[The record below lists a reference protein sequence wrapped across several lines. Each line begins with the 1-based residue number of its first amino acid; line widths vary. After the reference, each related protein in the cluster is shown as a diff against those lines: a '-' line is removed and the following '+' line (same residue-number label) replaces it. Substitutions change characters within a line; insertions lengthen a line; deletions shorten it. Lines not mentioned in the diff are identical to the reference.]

1 MWNRILR
8 RFFFIIPQLLAFS
21 LLVFALTQ
29 LMPGDPLTGLII
41 PGMNQSSIDAI
52 QASAVLDGPWYIRY
66 LEWIANMLRGDFGL
80 SYTYR
85 MPVGILVGAR
95 LGNTL
100 WLAMASLLLSYL
112 IAVPLGIYAGRFN
125 GSLGDKVIRFLNSI
139 SFALPIFIVALLL
152 VWLFGFQLELF
163 PTRGMPLLP
172 ETKSV
177 LASLWNRL
185 QHLALPALAFGL
197 SASAGN
203 IQRLRSGIIEAKQ
216 EDYVLTARSKGV
228 PESMVYRR
236 HIFRN
241 ASMPVTS
248 LLGYDITGFIGS
260 SIFIEFIFSYPGIGR
275 LFISS
280 LESRDFSVIVA
291 LLLIYGL
298 AALIGTLVSDIILT
312 IVDPRVRVR

>member
-21 LLVFALTQ
+21 LLVFALAQ
-29 LMPGDPLTGLII
+29 WMPGDPLTGLII
-41 PGMNQSSIDAI
+41 PGMDQSSVDAI
-52 QASAVLDGPWYIRY
+52 LDNPWYIRY
-66 LEWIANMLRGDFGL
+66 LQWIANMLRGDFGL

-85 MPVGILVGAR
+85 MPVGVLVGAR

-100 WLAMASLLLSYL
+100 WLAMASLVLSYL

-139 SFALPIFIVALLL
+139 SLALPIFIVALLL

-172 ETKSV
+172 ETQSV
-177 LASLWNRL
+177 FASLWNRL
-185 QHLALPALAFGL
+185 QHLALPALAFAL

-260 SIFIEFIFSYPGIGR
+260 SIFIEYIFSYPGIGR

>member
-21 LLVFALTQ
+21 LLVFALAQ
-29 LMPGDPLTGLII
+29 WMPGDPLTGLVV
-41 PGMNQSSIDAI
+41 PGMDQSSLDVIHADAI
-52 QASAVLDGPWYIRY
+52 LDNPWYIRY
-66 LEWIANMLRGDFGL
+66 LHWLTNMFSGDFGL

-85 MPVGILVGAR
+85 MPVAVLVGAR

-100 WLAMASLLLSYL
+100 WLAMTSLLLFYL

-139 SFALPIFIVALLL
+139 SFALPIFIVTLVL
-152 VWLFGFQLELF
+152 VWLFGFQLKLF

-172 ETKSV
+172 ETQGVFS
-177 LASLWNRL
+177 SLWNRL
-185 QHLALPALAFGL
+185 YHIALPALAFAL

-241 ASMPVTS
+241 AIMPVTA
-248 LLGYDITGFIGS
+248 LFGYDVTGFIGS
-260 SIFIEFIFSYPGIGR
+260 SIFIEYILAYPGIGR
-275 LFISS
+275 LFITS

-298 AALIGTLVSDIILT
+298 AALIGTLVSDVILT
-312 IVDPRVRVR
+312 IADPRVRMR

>member
-21 LLVFALTQ
+21 LLVFALAQ
-29 LMPGDPLTGLII
+29 WMPGDPLTGLIV
-41 PGMNQSSIDAI
+41 PGMDQGSVDAI
-52 QASAVLDGPWYIRY
+52 QASAVLDNPWYIRY
-66 LEWIANMLRGDFGL
+66 LQWITNMLRGDFGL

-85 MPVGILVGAR
+85 MPVAVLVGAR

-100 WLAMASLLLSYL
+100 WLAAASLLLSYL

-125 GSLGDKVIRFLNSI
+125 GSLGDKIIRFLNRI
-139 SFALPIFIVALLL
+139 SFALPIFVVALLL

-172 ETKSV
+172 ETQSIF
-177 LASLWNRL
+177 ASLWNRL
-185 QHLALPALAFGL
+185 HHLALPALAFAL

-260 SIFIEFIFSYPGIGR
+260 SIFIEYIFSYPGIGR
-275 LFISS
+275 WFISS
-280 LESRDFSVIVA
+280 VESRDFSVIVA

-298 AALIGTLVSDIILT
+298 AALIGTVVSDIILT
-312 IVDPRVRVR
+312 VADPRVRMR

>member
-21 LLVFALTQ
+21 LLVFALAQ
-29 LMPGDPLTGLII
+29 WMPGDPLTGLII
-41 PGMNQSSIDAI
+41 PGMAQSSVDAI
-52 QASAVLDGPWYIRY
+52 QASAVLDNPWYIRY
-66 LEWIANMLRGDFGL
+66 LEWIANMLKGDFGL

-85 MPVGILVGAR
+85 MPVGVLVGAR

-100 WLAMASLLLSYL
+100 WLAMASLVLSYL

-172 ETKSV
+172 ETQSV
-177 LASLWNRL
+177 FASLWNRL
-185 QHLALPALAFGL
+185 HHLALPALAFAL

-241 ASMPVTS
+241 ASMPVTA

-260 SIFIEFIFSYPGIGR
+260 SIFIEYIFSYPGIGR

-291 LLLIYGL
+291 LLLFYGL
-298 AALIGTLVSDIILT
+298 AALIGTLVSDVILT

>member
-21 LLVFALTQ
+21 LLVFALAQ
-29 LMPGDPLTGLII
+29 WMPGDPLTGLIV
-41 PGMNQSSIDAI
+41 PGMDQSSVDAI
-52 QASAVLDGPWYIRY
+52 QASAVLDNPWYIRY
-66 LEWIANMLRGDFGL
+66 LQWITNMLRGDFGL

-85 MPVGILVGAR
+85 MPVDVLVGAR

-100 WLAMASLLLSYL
+100 WLAAAALLFSYL

-125 GSLGDKVIRFLNSI
+125 GSLGDKIIRFLNSI
-139 SFALPIFIVALLL
+139 SFALPIFVVALLL

-172 ETKSV
+172 ETQGV
-177 LASLWNRL
+177 FASLWNRL
-185 QHLALPALAFGL
+185 YHLALPALAFAL

-260 SIFIEFIFSYPGIGR
+260 SIFIEYIFSYPGIGR

-298 AALIGTLVSDIILT
+298 AALIGTVVSDIILT
-312 IVDPRVRVR
+312 IADPRVRMR

>member
-21 LLVFALTQ
+21 LLVFALAQ
-29 LMPGDPLTGLII
+29 WMPGDPLTGLIV
-41 PGMNQSSIDAI
+41 PGMDQSSVDAI
-52 QASAVLDGPWYIRY
+52 QASAVLDNPWYIRY
-66 LEWIANMLRGDFGL
+66 LQWITNMLRGDFGL

-85 MPVGILVGAR
+85 MPVGVLVAAR

-100 WLAMASLLLSYL
+100 WLAAASLLLSYL

-125 GSLGDKVIRFLNSI
+125 GSLGDKIIRFLNTI
-139 SFALPIFIVALLL
+139 SFALPIFVVALLL

-172 ETKSV
+172 KTQGV
-177 LASLWNRL
+177 FASLWNRL
-185 QHLALPALAFGL
+185 HHLALPALAFAL

-260 SIFIEFIFSYPGIGR
+260 SIFIEYIFSYPGIGR

-298 AALIGTLVSDIILT
+298 AALIGTVVSDIILT
-312 IVDPRVRVR
+312 IADPRVRMR

>member
-21 LLVFALTQ
+21 LLVFALAQ
-29 LMPGDPLTGLII
+29 WMPGDALTGLII
-41 PGMNQSSIDAI
+41 PGMDQSSVDAI
-52 QASAVLDGPWYIRY
+52 QVSAVLDNPWYIRY
-66 LEWIANMLRGDFGL
+66 LQWITNMLRGDFGL

-85 MPVGILVGAR
+85 MPVDVLVGAR

-125 GSLGDKVIRFLNSI
+125 GSLGDKIIRFLNSI

-172 ETKSV
+172 ETLGV
-177 LASLWNRL
+177 FASLWNRL
-185 QHLALPALAFGL
+185 NHLALPALTFAL

-260 SIFIEFIFSYPGIGR
+260 SIFIEYIFSYPGIGR

-280 LESRDFSVIVA
+280 LEF
-291 LLLIYGL
+291 
-298 AALIGTLVSDIILT
+298 T
-312 IVDPRVRVR
+312 

>member
-21 LLVFALTQ
+21 LLIFALAQ
-29 LMPGDPLTGLII
+29 WMPGDPLTGLII
-41 PGMNQSSIDAI
+41 PGMDQSSVDAI
-52 QASAVLDGPWYIRY
+52 QASAILDNPWYIRY
-66 LEWIANMLRGDFGL
+66 LQWIANMLRGDFGL

-85 MPVGILVGAR
+85 MPVGVLVGAR

-100 WLAMASLLLSYL
+100 WLAMASLVLSYL

-172 ETKSV
+172 ETQSV
-177 LASLWNRL
+177 FAALWNRL
-185 QHLALPALAFGL
+185 HHLALPALAFAL

-260 SIFIEFIFSYPGIGR
+260 SIFIEYIFSYPGIGR

-280 LESRDFSVIVA
+280 LESRDYSVIVA
-291 LLLIYGL
+291 LLLFYGL

-312 IVDPRVRVR
+312 IMDPRVRVR

>member
-21 LLVFALTQ
+21 LLVFALAQ
-29 LMPGDPLTGLII
+29 WMPGDPLTGLII
-41 PGMNQSSIDAI
+41 PGMDQSSVDAI
-52 QASAVLDGPWYIRY
+52 LDNPWYIRY
-66 LEWIANMLRGDFGL
+66 LQWIANMLRGDFGL

-85 MPVGILVGAR
+85 MPVDVLVGAR

-100 WLAMASLLLSYL
+100 WLAMASLVLSYL
-112 IAVPLGIYAGRFN
+112 IAIPLGIYAGRFN

-172 ETKSV
+172 ETQSV
-177 LASLWNRL
+177 FASLWNRL
-185 QHLALPALAFGL
+185 HHLALPALAFAL

-241 ASMPVTS
+241 ASMPVTA

-260 SIFIEFIFSYPGIGR
+260 SIFIEYIFSYPGIGR

-291 LLLIYGL
+291 LLLFYGL

>member
-21 LLVFALTQ
+21 LLVFALAQ
-29 LMPGDPLTGLII
+29 LMSGDPLTGLII
-41 PGMNQSSIDAI
+41 PGMDQSSIDAI
-52 QASAVLDGPWYIRY
+52 QAGAVLDGPWYIRY
-66 LEWIANMLRGDFGL
+66 LEWIANMLGGDFGL

-85 MPVGILVGAR
+85 MPVGVLVGAR

-100 WLAMASLLLSYL
+100 WLAMASLVLSYL

-152 VWLFGFQLELF
+152 VWLFGFQLQLF

-172 ETKSV
+172 ETQSV
-177 LASLWNRL
+177 FASLWNRL
-185 QHLALPALAFGL
+185 HHLALPALAFAL

-260 SIFIEFIFSYPGIGR
+260 SIFIEYIFSYPGIGR

-291 LLLIYGL
+291 LLLFYGL
-298 AALIGTLVSDIILT
+298 AALIGTLVSDVILT

>member
-21 LLVFALTQ
+21 LLVFALAQ
-29 LMPGDPLTGLII
+29 WMPGDPLTGLII
-41 PGMNQSSIDAI
+41 PGMDQSSVDAI
-52 QASAVLDGPWYIRY
+52 QASAVLDNPWYIRY
-66 LEWIANMLRGDFGL
+66 LQWIANMLRGDFGL

-85 MPVGILVGAR
+85 MPVGVLVGAR

-100 WLAMASLLLSYL
+100 WLAIASLVLSYL

-172 ETKSV
+172 ETQSV
-177 LASLWNRL
+177 FASLWNRL
-185 QHLALPALAFGL
+185 HHLALPALAFAL

-241 ASMPVTS
+241 ASMPVTA

-260 SIFIEFIFSYPGIGR
+260 SIFIEYIFSYPGIGR

-291 LLLIYGL
+291 LLLFYGL

-312 IVDPRVRVR
+312 IMDPRVRVR

>member
-21 LLVFALTQ
+21 LLVFALAQ
-29 LMPGDPLTGLII
+29 WMPGDPLTGLIV
-41 PGMNQSSIDAI
+41 PGMDQGSVDAI
-52 QASAVLDGPWYIRY
+52 QASAVLDNPWYIRY
-66 LEWIANMLRGDFGL
+66 LQWITNMLRGDFGL

-85 MPVGILVGAR
+85 MPVAVLVGAR

-100 WLAMASLLLSYL
+100 WLAAASLLFSYL

-125 GSLGDKVIRFLNSI
+125 GSLGDKIIRFLNRI
-139 SFALPIFIVALLL
+139 SFALPIFVVALLL

-172 ETKSV
+172 ETQSIF
-177 LASLWNRL
+177 ASLWNRL
-185 QHLALPALAFGL
+185 HHLALPALAFAL

-203 IQRLRSGIIEAKQ
+203 IQRLRSGTIEAKQ

-260 SIFIEFIFSYPGIGR
+260 SIFIEYIFSYPGIGR

-298 AALIGTLVSDIILT
+298 AALIGTVVSDIILT
-312 IVDPRVRVR
+312 VADPRVRMR

>member
-1 MWNRILR
+1 
-8 RFFFIIPQLLAFS
+8 
-21 LLVFALTQ
+21 
-29 LMPGDPLTGLII
+29 
-41 PGMNQSSIDAI
+41 
-52 QASAVLDGPWYIRY
+52 
-66 LEWIANMLRGDFGL
+66 MLRGDFGL

-85 MPVGILVGAR
+85 MPVAVLVGAR

-100 WLAMASLLLSYL
+100 WLAAASLLLSYL

-125 GSLGDKVIRFLNSI
+125 GSLGDKIIRFLNRI
-139 SFALPIFIVALLL
+139 SFALPIFVVALLL

-172 ETKSV
+172 ETQSIF
-177 LASLWNRL
+177 ASLWNRL
-185 QHLALPALAFGL
+185 HHLALPTLAFAL

-260 SIFIEFIFSYPGIGR
+260 SIFIEYIFSYPGIGR

-298 AALIGTLVSDIILT
+298 AALIGTVVSDIILT
-312 IVDPRVRVR
+312 VADPRVRMR

>member
-1 MWNRILR
+1 MWNRILK

-21 LLVFALTQ
+21 LLVFALAQ
-29 LMPGDPLTGLII
+29 WMPGDPLTGLII
-41 PGMNQSSIDAI
+41 PGMDQSSIDAI
-52 QASAVLDGPWYIRY
+52 QAGAVLDGPWYIRY
-66 LEWIANMLRGDFGL
+66 LEWIANMLGGDFGL

-85 MPVGILVGAR
+85 MPVGVLVGAR

-100 WLAMASLLLSYL
+100 WLAMASLVLSYL

-152 VWLFGFQLELF
+152 VWLFGFQLQLF

-172 ETKSV
+172 ETQSV
-177 LASLWNRL
+177 FASLWNRL
-185 QHLALPALAFGL
+185 HHLALPALAFAL

-260 SIFIEFIFSYPGIGR
+260 SIFIEYIFSYPGIGR

-291 LLLIYGL
+291 LLLFYGL
-298 AALIGTLVSDIILT
+298 AALIGTLVSDVILT

>member
-1 MWNRILR
+1 MWNRILK
-8 RFFFIIPQLLAFS
+8 RFFFIIPQLFAFS
-21 LLVFALTQ
+21 LLLFALAQ
-29 LMPGDPLTGLII
+29 WMPGDPLTGLIT
-41 PGMNQSSIDAI
+41 PGMDQSSIDAL
-52 QASAVLDGPWYIRY
+52 QAGAILDNPWYIRY
-66 LEWIANMLRGDFGL
+66 LDWIAHMLRGDFGL

-85 MPVGILVGAR
+85 MPVAVLVGAR

-100 WLAMASLLLSYL
+100 WLAVVSLLMTYL

-125 GSLGDKVIRFLNSI
+125 GSLGDKVIRFFNSI
-139 SFALPIFIVALLL
+139 SFALPIFVVALLL
-152 VWLFGFQLELF
+152 VWLFGFQLALF

-172 ETKSV
+172 ESQTL
-177 LASLWNRL
+177 LASLLNRFH
-185 QHLALPALAFGL
+185 HLALPALVFAF
-197 SASAGN
+197 SASSSN

-241 ASMPVTS
+241 SSLPITA
-248 LLGYDITGFIGS
+248 LLGYDITGLIGG
-260 SIFIEFIFSYPGIGR
+260 SIFIEYVFSYPGIGR

-298 AALIGTLVSDIILT
+298 AALVGTLVSDIILT
-312 IVDPRVRVR
+312 IVDPRVRIR

>member
-21 LLVFALTQ
+21 LLVFALAQ
-29 LMPGDPLTGLII
+29 WMPGDPLTGLIV
-41 PGMNQSSIDAI
+41 PGMDQGSVDAI
-52 QASAVLDGPWYIRY
+52 QASAVLDNPWYIRY
-66 LEWIANMLRGDFGL
+66 LQWITNMLRGDFGL

-85 MPVGILVGAR
+85 MPVAVLVGAR

-100 WLAMASLLLSYL
+100 WLAAASLLFSYL

-125 GSLGDKVIRFLNSI
+125 GSLGDKIIRFLNRI
-139 SFALPIFIVALLL
+139 SFALPIFVVALLL

-172 ETKSV
+172 ETQSIF
-177 LASLWNRL
+177 ASLWNRL
-185 QHLALPALAFGL
+185 HHLALPALAFAL

-248 LLGYDITGFIGS
+248 LLGYEITGFIGS
-260 SIFIEFIFSYPGIGR
+260 SIFIEYIFSYPGIGR

-298 AALIGTLVSDIILT
+298 AALIGTVVSDIILT
-312 IVDPRVRVR
+312 VADPRVRMR

>member
-21 LLVFALTQ
+21 LLVFALAQ
-29 LMPGDPLTGLII
+29 WMPGDPLTGLII
-41 PGMNQSSIDAI
+41 PGMDQSSIDAI
-52 QASAVLDGPWYIRY
+52 QANAILDDPWYIRY
-66 LEWIANMLRGDFGL
+66 LQWIANMLRGDFGL

-85 MPVGILVGAR
+85 MPVEVLVGAR
-95 LGNTL
+95 FGNTL
-100 WLAMASLLLSYL
+100 WLATASLLLSYL

-125 GSLGDKVIRFLNSI
+125 GSLGDKVIRLLNSI
-139 SFALPIFIVALLL
+139 SFALPIFIVALVL

-163 PTRGMPLLP
+163 PTRGLPLLP
-172 ETKSV
+172 ETQSV
-177 LASLWNRL
+177 FASLWNRL
-185 QHLALPALAFGL
+185 HHLALPALVFAL

-248 LLGYDITGFIGS
+248 LFGYDITGFIGS
-260 SIFIEFIFSYPGIGR
+260 SIFIEYIFSYPGISR

-280 LESRDFSVIVA
+280 LESRDFSVIVV

-298 AALIGTLVSDIILT
+298 AALIGTLVSDVILIIA
-312 IVDPRVRVR
+312 DPRVRIR

>member
-21 LLVFALTQ
+21 LLVFALAQ
-29 LMPGDPLTGLII
+29 WMPGDPLTGLII
-41 PGMNQSSIDAI
+41 PGMDQSSVDAI
-52 QASAVLDGPWYIRY
+52 QASAILDNPWYIRY
-66 LEWIANMLRGDFGL
+66 LQWIANMLRGDFGL

-85 MPVGILVGAR
+85 MPVGVLVGAR

-100 WLAMASLLLSYL
+100 WLAMASLVLSYL

-172 ETKSV
+172 ETQSV
-177 LASLWNRL
+177 FASLWNRL
-185 QHLALPALAFGL
+185 HHLALPALAFAL

-241 ASMPVTS
+241 ASMPVTA

-260 SIFIEFIFSYPGIGR
+260 SIFIEYIFSYPGIGR

-291 LLLIYGL
+291 LLLFYGL

>member
-1 MWNRILR
+1 MWNRILK

-21 LLVFALTQ
+21 LLVFALAQ
-29 LMPGDPLTGLII
+29 WMPGDPLTGLII
-41 PGMNQSSIDAI
+41 PGMDQSSVDAI
-52 QASAVLDGPWYIRY
+52 LDNPWYIRY
-66 LEWIANMLRGDFGL
+66 LQWIANMLRGDFGL

-85 MPVGILVGAR
+85 MPVGVLVGAR

-100 WLAMASLLLSYL
+100 WLAMASLVLSYL

-139 SFALPIFIVALLL
+139 SLALPIFIVALLL

-172 ETKSV
+172 ETQSV
-177 LASLWNRL
+177 FASLWNRL
-185 QHLALPALAFGL
+185 HHLTLPALAFAL

-260 SIFIEFIFSYPGIGR
+260 SIFIEYIFAYPGIGR

>member
-1 MWNRILR
+1 
-8 RFFFIIPQLLAFS
+8 
-21 LLVFALTQ
+21 VFALAQ
-29 LMPGDPLTGLII
+29 WMPGDPLTGLII
-41 PGMNQSSIDAI
+41 PGMDQSSIDAI
-52 QASAVLDGPWYIRY
+52 QAGAVLDGPWYIRY
-66 LEWIANMLRGDFGL
+66 LEWIANMLGGDFGL

-85 MPVGILVGAR
+85 MPVGVLVGAR

-100 WLAMASLLLSYL
+100 WLAMASLVLSYL

-172 ETKSV
+172 ETQSV
-177 LASLWNRL
+177 FASLWNRL
-185 QHLALPALAFGL
+185 HHLALPALAFAL

-260 SIFIEFIFSYPGIGR
+260 SIFIEYIFSYPGIGR

-291 LLLIYGL
+291 LLLFYGL

>member
-21 LLVFALTQ
+21 LLVFALAQ
-29 LMPGDPLTGLII
+29 WMPGDPLTGLII
-41 PGMNQSSIDAI
+41 PGMDQSSIDAI
-52 QASAVLDGPWYIRY
+52 QAGAVLDGPWYIRY
-66 LEWIANMLRGDFGL
+66 LEWIANMLGGDFGL

-85 MPVGILVGAR
+85 MPVGVLVGAR

-100 WLAMASLLLSYL
+100 WLAMASLVLSYL

-152 VWLFGFQLELF
+152 VWLFGFQLQLF

-172 ETKSV
+172 ETQSV
-177 LASLWNRL
+177 FASLWNRL
-185 QHLALPALAFGL
+185 HHLALPALAFAL

-260 SIFIEFIFSYPGIGR
+260 SIFIEYIFSYPGIGR

-291 LLLIYGL
+291 LLLFYGL
-298 AALIGTLVSDIILT
+298 AALIGTLVSDVILT

>member
-21 LLVFALTQ
+21 LLVFALAQ
-29 LMPGDPLTGLII
+29 WMPGDPLTGLII
-41 PGMNQSSIDAI
+41 PGMDQSSVDAI
-52 QASAVLDGPWYIRY
+52 QASAILDNPWYIRY
-66 LEWIANMLRGDFGL
+66 LQWIANMLRGDFGL

-85 MPVGILVGAR
+85 MPVDVLVGAR

-100 WLAMASLLLSYL
+100 WLAMASLVLSYL
-112 IAVPLGIYAGRFN
+112 IAIPLGIYAGRFN

-172 ETKSV
+172 ETQSV

-185 QHLALPALAFGL
+185 HHLALPALAFAL

-241 ASMPVTS
+241 ASMPVTA

-260 SIFIEFIFSYPGIGR
+260 SIFIEYIFSYPGIGR

-291 LLLIYGL
+291 LLLFYGL

>member
-21 LLVFALTQ
+21 LLVFALAQ
-29 LMPGDPLTGLII
+29 WMPGDPLTGLIV
-41 PGMNQSSIDAI
+41 PGMDQGSVDAI
-52 QASAVLDGPWYIRY
+52 QASAVLDNPWYIRY
-66 LEWIANMLRGDFGL
+66 LQWITNMLRGDFGL

-85 MPVGILVGAR
+85 MPVAVLVGAR

-100 WLAMASLLLSYL
+100 WLAAASLLFSYL

-125 GSLGDKVIRFLNSI
+125 GSLGDKIIRFLNSI
-139 SFALPIFIVALLL
+139 SFALPIFVVALLL

-172 ETKSV
+172 ETQSIF
-177 LASLWNRL
+177 ASLWNRL
-185 QHLALPALAFGL
+185 HHLALPALAFAL

-260 SIFIEFIFSYPGIGR
+260 SIFIEYIFSYPGIGR

-298 AALIGTLVSDIILT
+298 AALIGTVVSDIILT
-312 IVDPRVRVR
+312 VADPRVRMR

>member
-8 RFFFIIPQLLAFS
+8 RVFFIIPQLFAFS
-21 LLVFALTQ
+21 LLVFALAQ
-29 LMPGDPLTGLII
+29 WMPGDALTGSLT
-41 PGMNQSSIDAI
+41 N
-52 QASAVLDGPWYIRY
+52 LDNPWYIRY
-66 LEWIANMLRGDFGL
+66 LQWVANMIRGDFGL

-85 MPVGILVGAR
+85 MPVVVLVGAR
-95 LGNTL
+95 FGNTL
-100 WLAMASLLLSYL
+100 WLAVASLLLTYL

-125 GSLGDKVIRFLNSI
+125 GSLGDKVIRFFNSI

-152 VWLFGFQLELF
+152 VWLFGFQLALF

-172 ETKSV
+172 ESQTL
-177 LASLWNRL
+177 LASLLNRVH
-185 QHLALPALAFGL
+185 HLALPALAFAF
-197 SASAGN
+197 SASAST

-228 PESMVYRR
+228 PESMVYRK

-241 ASMPVTS
+241 SSLPITA
-248 LLGYDITGFIGS
+248 LLGYDITGLIGA
-260 SIFIEFIFSYPGIGR
+260 SIFIEYVFAYPGIGR

-280 LESRDFSVIVA
+280 LESRDFSVIIAV
-291 LLLIYGL
+291 LLIYGL
-298 AALIGTLVSDIILT
+298 AALVGTLVSDIILT

>member
-21 LLVFALTQ
+21 LLVFALAQ
-29 LMPGDPLTGLII
+29 WMPGDPLTGLIV
-41 PGMNQSSIDAI
+41 PGMDQGSVDAI
-52 QASAVLDGPWYIRY
+52 QASAVLDNPWYIRY
-66 LEWIANMLRGDFGL
+66 LQWITNMLRGDFGL

-85 MPVGILVGAR
+85 MPVAVLVGAR

-100 WLAMASLLLSYL
+100 WLAAASLLFSYL

-125 GSLGDKVIRFLNSI
+125 GSLGDKIIRFLNRI
-139 SFALPIFIVALLL
+139 SFALPIFVVALLL

-172 ETKSV
+172 ETQSIF
-177 LASLWNRL
+177 ASLWNRL
-185 QHLALPALAFGL
+185 HHLALPALAFAL

-260 SIFIEFIFSYPGIGR
+260 SIFIEYIFSYPGIGC

-298 AALIGTLVSDIILT
+298 AALIGTVVSDIILT
-312 IVDPRVRVR
+312 VADPRVRMR

>member
-21 LLVFALTQ
+21 LLVFALAQ
-29 LMPGDPLTGLII
+29 WMPGDPLTGLIV
-41 PGMNQSSIDAI
+41 PGMDQGSVDAI
-52 QASAVLDGPWYIRY
+52 QASAVLDNPWYIRY
-66 LEWIANMLRGDFGL
+66 LQWITNMLRGDFGL

-85 MPVGILVGAR
+85 MPVAVLVGAR

-100 WLAMASLLLSYL
+100 WLAAASLLFSYL

-125 GSLGDKVIRFLNSI
+125 GSLGDKIIRFLNRI
-139 SFALPIFIVALLL
+139 SFALPIFVVALLL

-172 ETKSV
+172 ETQSIF
-177 LASLWNRL
+177 ASLWNRL
-185 QHLALPALAFGL
+185 HHLALPALAFAL

-260 SIFIEFIFSYPGIGR
+260 SIFIEYIFSYPGIGR

-298 AALIGTLVSDIILT
+298 AALIGTVVSDIILT
-312 IVDPRVRVR
+312 VADPRVRMR

>member
-21 LLVFALTQ
+21 LLVFALAQ
-29 LMPGDPLTGLII
+29 WMPGDPLAGLII
-41 PGMNQSSIDAI
+41 PGMDQSSVDAI
-52 QASAVLDGPWYIRY
+52 QASAVLDNPWYIRY
-66 LEWIANMLRGDFGL
+66 LHWIANMLRGDFGL

-85 MPVGILVGAR
+85 MPVGVLVGAR

-100 WLAMASLLLSYL
+100 WLAMASLVLSYL

-139 SFALPIFIVALLL
+139 SLALPIFIVALLL

-172 ETKSV
+172 ETQSV
-177 LASLWNRL
+177 FASLWNRL
-185 QHLALPALAFGL
+185 QHLALPALAFAL

-236 HIFRN
+236 HIFKN
-241 ASMPVTS
+241 AIMPVTS

-260 SIFIEFIFSYPGIGR
+260 SIFIEYIFAYPGIGR

>member
-1 MWNRILR
+1 
-8 RFFFIIPQLLAFS
+8 
-21 LLVFALTQ
+21 
-29 LMPGDPLTGLII
+29 
-41 PGMNQSSIDAI
+41 
-52 QASAVLDGPWYIRY
+52 
-66 LEWIANMLRGDFGL
+66 
-80 SYTYR
+80 
-85 MPVGILVGAR
+85 MPVGVLVGAR

-100 WLAMASLLLSYL
+100 WLAMASLVLSYL

-139 SFALPIFIVALLL
+139 SLALPIFIVALLL

-172 ETKSV
+172 ETQSV
-177 LASLWNRL
+177 FASLWNRL
-185 QHLALPALAFGL
+185 HHLALPALAFAL

-260 SIFIEFIFSYPGIGR
+260 SIFIEYIFSYPGIGR

-291 LLLIYGL
+291 LLLFYGL

>member
-8 RFFFIIPQLLAFS
+8 RFFFIIPQLFAFS
-21 LLVFALTQ
+21 LLVFALAQ
-29 LMPGDPLTGLII
+29 WMPGDPLTGLIV
-41 PGMNQSSIDAI
+41 PGMDQSSVDVI
-52 QASAVLDGPWYIRY
+52 QASAVLDDPWYIRY
-66 LEWIANMLRGDFGL
+66 LQWLANMLRGDFGL

-85 MPVGILVGAR
+85 MPVDVLVGAR

-100 WLAMASLLLSYL
+100 WLAVASLLLTYL
-112 IAVPLGIYAGRFN
+112 IAIPLGIYAGRFD

-139 SFALPIFIVALLL
+139 NFALPIFVAALLM
-152 VWLFGFQLELF
+152 VWLFGFQLALF

-172 ETKSV
+172 ETQTV
-177 LASLWNRL
+177 FASLWNRIH
-185 QHLALPALAFGL
+185 HLALPALVFAL
-197 SASAGN
+197 SASAG
-203 IQRLRSGIIEAKQ
+203 IIRSLRSGIIEAKQ

-241 ASMPVTS
+241 ASLPITS
-248 LLGYDITGFIGS
+248 LLGYDITGFIGG
-260 SIFIEFIFSYPGIGR
+260 SIFIEYIFSYPGIGR

-291 LLLIYGL
+291 LLLIYGV
-298 AALIGTLVSDIILT
+298 AALMGTLVSDIVLT
-312 IVDPRVRVR
+312 IVDPRVRMN

>member
-8 RFFFIIPQLLAFS
+8 RFFFIILQLLAFS
-21 LLVFALTQ
+21 LLVFALAQ
-29 LMPGDPLTGLII
+29 WMPGDALTGLII
-41 PGMNQSSIDAI
+41 PGMDQNSVDAI
-52 QASAVLDGPWYIRY
+52 QVSAVLDNPWYIRY
-66 LEWIANMLRGDFGL
+66 LQWITNMLSGDFGL

-85 MPVGILVGAR
+85 MPVDVLVGAR

-100 WLAMASLLLSYL
+100 WLAAASLLLSYL
-112 IAVPLGIYAGRFN
+112 VAVPLGIYAGRFN
-125 GSLGDKVIRFLNSI
+125 GSLGDKIIRFLNNI
-139 SFALPIFIVALLL
+139 SFASPIFVVALLL

-172 ETKSV
+172 ETLGV
-177 LASLWNRL
+177 FASLWNRL
-185 QHLALPALAFGL
+185 NHLVLPALTFAL

-260 SIFIEFIFSYPGIGR
+260 SIFIEYIFSYPGIGR

-280 LESRDFSVIVA
+280 LNSRDFSVIVA

-298 AALIGTLVSDIILT
+298 AALIGTVVSDIILT
-312 IVDPRVRVR
+312 IADPRVRMR

>member
-1 MWNRILR
+1 MWSRILR

-21 LLVFALTQ
+21 LLVFALAQ
-29 LMPGDPLTGLII
+29 WMPGDPLTGLIV
-41 PGMNQSSIDAI
+41 PGMDQSSVDVI
-52 QASAVLDGPWYIRY
+52 QASAVLDDPWYIRY
-66 LEWIANMLRGDFGL
+66 LQWLANMLRGDFGL

-85 MPVGILVGAR
+85 MPVDVLVGAR

-100 WLAMASLLLSYL
+100 WLAVASLLLTYL
-112 IAVPLGIYAGRFN
+112 IAIPLGIYAGRFD

-139 SFALPIFIVALLL
+139 NFALPIFVAALLM
-152 VWLFGFQLELF
+152 VWLFGFQLALF

-172 ETKSV
+172 ETQTV
-177 LASLWNRL
+177 FASLWNRIH
-185 QHLALPALAFGL
+185 HLALPALVFAL
-197 SASAGN
+197 SASAG
-203 IQRLRSGIIEAKQ
+203 IIRSLRSGIIEAKQ

-241 ASMPVTS
+241 ASLPITS
-248 LLGYDITGFIGS
+248 LLGYDITGFIGG
-260 SIFIEFIFSYPGIGR
+260 SIFIEYIFSYPGIGR

-291 LLLIYGL
+291 LLLIYGV
-298 AALIGTLVSDIILT
+298 AALMGTLVSDIVLT
-312 IVDPRVRVR
+312 IVDPRVRMN

>member
-21 LLVFALTQ
+21 LLVFALAQ
-29 LMPGDPLTGLII
+29 WMPGDPLTGLII
-41 PGMNQSSIDAI
+41 PGMDQSSVDAI
-52 QASAVLDGPWYIRY
+52 QASAVLDNPWYIRY
-66 LEWIANMLRGDFGL
+66 LQWIANMLRGDFGL

-85 MPVGILVGAR
+85 MPVGVLVGAR

-100 WLAMASLLLSYL
+100 WLAIASLVLSYL
-112 IAVPLGIYAGRFN
+112 IAVPLGIYAGRFY

-172 ETKSV
+172 ETQSV
-177 LASLWNRL
+177 FASLWNRL
-185 QHLALPALAFGL
+185 HHLALPALAFAL

-241 ASMPVTS
+241 ASMPVTA

-260 SIFIEFIFSYPGIGR
+260 SIFIEYIFSYPGIGR

-291 LLLIYGL
+291 LLLFYGL

-312 IVDPRVRVR
+312 IMDPRVRVR